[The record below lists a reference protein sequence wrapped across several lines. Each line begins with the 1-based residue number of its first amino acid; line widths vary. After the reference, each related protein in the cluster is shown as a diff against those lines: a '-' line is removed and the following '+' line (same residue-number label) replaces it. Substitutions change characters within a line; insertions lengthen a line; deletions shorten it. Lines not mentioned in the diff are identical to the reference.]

1 MNKIDSQLWSRSK
14 DVATIIIIP
23 LMIWVV
29 SAIVQFKTDQHKTN
43 TNIKKIDAFEKK
55 ISDLNK
61 KDTDISIQIAKLE
74 TSLIIISKDLDEIKK
89 MLIDLS
95 K

>member
-1 MNKIDSQLWSRSK
+1 MNKIDSQLWSRVK
-14 DVATIIIIP
+14 DIATIIIIP
-23 LMIWVV
+23 SMIWIV
-29 SAIVQFKTDQHKTN
+29 SAIIQFKTDQHKIN
-43 TNIKKIDAFEKK
+43 TNITSIISVEEK

-74 TSLIIISKDLDEIKK
+74 TSLEIISKDLDEIKK

>member
-1 MNKIDSQLWSRSK
+1 MSKIDSQLWARAK
-14 DVATIIIIP
+14 DIATIIIIP
-23 LMIWVV
+23 SMIWVV
-29 SAIVQFKTDQHKTN
+29 SAIVQFKTDQHKIN
-43 TNIKKIDAFEKK
+43 SNIAKIVIVEEKL
-55 ISDLNK
+55 SDLNK

-74 TSLIIISKDLDEIKK
+74 TSLEIISKDLDEIKR